1 MPYRRL
7 PNTDLSRIYSLE
19 MATKMEGFR
28 DRGELVLPYRT
39 TQDALQFLIKFRKA
53 QNKYAQCHQMH
64 SRSSKTYRQELSM
77 ARMYVSHFAQVLCFA
92 VQRGE
97 MKKEILNAYGIDPSN
112 FAIPDM
118 SNEPA
123 IIQCGERIIKAEED
137 RTRQGGIPIY
147 NPTIAKV
154 KVHFNIFKEHYYDHD
169 QIRKNAHKA
178 LEEVT
183 MMRPQADDLILD
195 IWNQVEKFYQDLPQD
210 ERIAKC
216 KKFGLIY
223 YLRAS
228 EKKRQIAAERQNKID
243 F

>member
-28 DRGELVLPYRT
+28 DRGELVLSYRT
-39 TQDALQFLIKFRKA
+39 TQDALQFLIRFRRA
-53 QNKYAQCHQMH
+53 QNKYAQCHMMH
-64 SRSSKTYRQELSM
+64 NRSSKTYRQELAM

-97 MKKEILNAYGIDPSN
+97 LKKEILPAYGIN
-112 FAIPDM
+112 PDTYALPDL
-118 SNEPA
+118 SNEAA
-123 IIQCGERIIKAEED
+123 IIKCGGKLIKAEED
-137 RTRQGGIPIY
+137 RTRSGGIPIY

-154 KVHFNIFKEHYYDHD
+154 KVHWNIFQEHFVEHD
-169 QIRKNAHKA
+169 QIRNNAANA

-183 MMRPQADDLILD
+183 QMRPQADDLILD

-210 ERIAKC
+210 EKIAKC

-223 YLRAS
+223 YFRSS
-228 EKKRQIAAERQNKID
+228 EKKRKQAAEQQNHID

>member
-28 DRGELVLPYRT
+28 DRGELVLSYRT

-53 QNKYAQCHQMH
+53 QNKYAQCHMMH
-64 SRSSKTYRQELSM
+64 NKSSKTYRQELSM
-77 ARMYVSHFAQVLCFA
+77 ARMYVSHFAQVLCFS

-97 MKKEILNAYGIDPSN
+97 LKQDILDAYGIDKDTYTL
-112 FAIPDM
+112 PDL
-118 SNEPA
+118 SNEQA
-123 IIQCGERIIKAEED
+123 IVKYGEKIIKAEEE
-137 RTRQGGIPIY
+137 RTRKGGIPIY

-154 KVHFNIFKEHYYDHD
+154 KVHWNIFQEHYFDHV
-169 QIRKNAHKA
+169 QIRNNATKA
-178 LEEVT
+178 LDEVAAL
-183 MMRPQADDLILD
+183 RPQADDLILD
-195 IWNQVEKFYQDLPQD
+195 IWNQVEKFYEDLPQ
-210 ERIAKC
+210 EEKIAKC

-223 YLRAS
+223 YYRSS
-228 EKKRQIAAERQNKID
+228 EKKRKLAAEHQNRID

>member
-28 DRGELVLPYRT
+28 DRGELVLSYRT

-53 QNKYAQCHQMH
+53 QKKYEQCHQMH
-64 SRSSKTYRQELSM
+64 NRSSKTYRQELAK
-77 ARMYVSHFAQVLCFA
+77 ARMYVSHFIQVLCFA

-97 MKKEILNAYGIDPSN
+97 LKKEILPAYGIDPTT
-112 FAIPDM
+112 FAMPDL

-123 IIQCGERIIKAEED
+123 IIKCGAQIIKAEEE
-137 RTRQGGIPIY
+137 RTRNGGIPIY

-154 KVHFNIFKEHYYDHD
+154 KVHWNIFQEHYTEHM
-169 QIRKNAHKA
+169 QIRNNADKA

-183 MMRPQADDLILD
+183 LMRPQADDIILD
-195 IWNQVEKFYQDLPQD
+195 IWNQVEGFYSDLSQD
-210 ERIAKC
+210 EKIAKC

-223 YLRAS
+223 YFRSSERKRQQAS
-228 EKKRQIAAERQNKID
+228 EQQNRID